1 MVADKYALV
10 VKTKFFV
17 WGVFFGRALQAI
29 SLSQI
34 HLLYYYRDSSSQ
46 DLYAI
51 TLQGGRLNRVVGWA
65 GSRTRQ
71 TRAVCLSNMKA
82 C

>member
-1 MVADKYALV
+1 MDGPWITNPPIA
-10 VKTKFFV
+10 
-17 WGVFFGRALQAI
+17 
-29 SLSQI
+29 S
-34 HLLYYYRDSSSQ
+34 YYRDSSPQ
-46 DLYAI
+46 DLYAM

-65 GSRTRQ
+65 GSRARQ

>member
-1 MVADKYALV
+1 MYATMVADEYALV
-10 VKTKFFV
+10 VTKISI
-17 WGVFFGRALQAI
+17 WGVFFRRTLQTI

-34 HLLYYYRDSSSQ
+34 HLLFFYRGSSPQ

-65 GSRTRQ
+65 GSRTRPD
-71 TRAVCLSNMKA
+71 
-82 C
+82 

>member
-1 MVADKYALV
+1 MQEKLEKYALV
-10 VKTKFFV
+10 VSKFFV

-34 HLLYYYRDSSSQ
+34 HHVVPQ

-65 GSRTRQ
+65 GSRARQ

>member
-1 MVADKYALV
+1 MMAHKYASV
-10 VKTKFFV
+10 ATKIFV
-17 WGVFFGRALQAI
+17 RGIFFGCALQAI

-34 HLLYYYRDSSSQ
+34 HLLYYYRDSSPQ

-65 GSRTRQ
+65 GRRTRPD
-71 TRAVCLSNMKA
+71 
-82 C
+82 